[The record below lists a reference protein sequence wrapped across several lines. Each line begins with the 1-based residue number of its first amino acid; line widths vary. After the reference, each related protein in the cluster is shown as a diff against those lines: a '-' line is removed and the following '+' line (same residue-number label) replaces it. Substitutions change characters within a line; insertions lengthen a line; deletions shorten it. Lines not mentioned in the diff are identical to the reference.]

1 MGISNGKQQFHS
13 TASVL
18 VAITCFMFSYS
29 GTYLGNAQLVTE
41 IYTTCTAAEG
51 EQARCGANAN
61 CFIISGVPTCHCVV
75 DTLSGLSTAGNP
87 YKACTWDISG
97 TWQLFSYIDKSTGFS
112 REILNP
118 TTNEPFV
125 IRMDR
130 TDALLKTKYMLGAI
144 FIITALTSFSLG
156 FCGRAFLDANDNT
169 SIIFEQSEG
178 FLDQN
183 GRSILLRSPLLDT
196 TLVKLHNKYTDRY
209 DLKGKWQKS
218 DGSDVDIKEMKKP
231 EKWPNRRK
239 TTLTKK
245 GRSYWYNDISFG
257 APLLR
262 LSMGIFLDTTL
273 EPEKAAF
280 NSDARFVQVG
290 WYGALRYG
298 SNRINIYSPADGKQI
313 FTFLRIDTFPPL
325 PAIGPSAL
333 RPATTQLIQ
342 PANNTGNATVAAL
355 LGDLGLRNVTAG
367 LAPSTLTSGIFG
379 TPLGGGGSGTS
390 SIAAAGNILAGL
402 TGIGGG
408 AASSGTFSSA
418 ISPLASQF
426 SNIFALSVPSESSI
440 SNQPNDRNLTQINTS
455 IVTNN

>member
-1 MGISNGKQQFHS
+1 MDHF
-13 TASVL
+13 
-18 VAITCFMFSYS
+18 CFIA
-29 GTYLGNAQLVTE
+29 LLLA
-41 IYTTCTAAEG
+41 CTAAEG
-51 EQARCGANAN
+51 EKARCGANAN

-97 TWQLFSYIDKSTGFS
+97 TWQLFSYIDKNTGFS

-183 GRSILLRSPLLDT
+183 GRSILLRTPLLDT
-196 TLVKLHNKYTDRY
+196 TLVKLHHKYTDRY

-218 DGSDVDIKEMKKP
+218 DGSDVDIKELKKP

-333 RPATTQLIQ
+333 GQTMIQQVTQT
-342 PANNTGNATVAAL
+342 ANDTEDSAVAGLLGQFGLGNATNAL
-355 LGDLGLRNVTAG
+355 T
-367 LAPSTLTSGIFG
+367 PSIPTSGIFG
-379 TPLGGGGSGTS
+379 TSLGNEGSANSPL
-390 SIAAAGNILAGL
+390 AAAGNILAGL
-402 TGIGGG
+402 TGIGGS
-408 AASSGTFSSA
+408 ATLPSGA
-418 ISPLASQF
+418 ISSNVSPLVSQF
-426 SNIFALSVPSESSI
+426 SNIFALSIPSE
-440 SNQPNDRNLTQINTS
+440 NLTNQVIRT
-455 IVTNN
+455 